1 MARRATLEAVIL
13 RTIDVG
19 EADRLCILFTR
30 EEGRKAAKAR
40 GVRKTASRLGGT
52 LLPFRHTRVDIS
64 ESETHSA
71 ITGAVDCADLPD
83 VLGNF
88 EAFLRLQQG
97 VELLLALTEDNE
109 PIPGVFDL
117 LLQFI
122 ALADNPSALLPFQL
136 RLLHLLGFM
145 PEHDVDS
152 RYRSLSAQAK
162 AYVLACTRMTD
173 LAQLCTLLPEG
184 EELGRYMSIV
194 SGEQL
199 QRPLRSLDF
208 NGPRRG

>member
-1 MARRATLEAVIL
+1 MEAVIL

-40 GVRKTASRLGGT
+40 GVRKTGSRLGGT
-52 LLPFRHTRVDIS
+52 LLPFRHVRVDLS
-64 ESETHSA
+64 ESDTHSA
-71 ITGAVDCADLPD
+71 ITGVVDCADLPD

-122 ALADNPSALLPFQL
+122 VQADNPSSLLPFQL
-136 RLLHLLGFM
+136 RLLHLLGFL
-145 PEHDVDS
+145 PEDDVDP
-152 RYRSLSAQAK
+152 RYRSLSTQAK
-162 AYVLACTRMTD
+162 AYVQACTRIAD
-173 LAQLCTLLPEG
+173 VAQLGELLPEG
-184 EELGRYMSIV
+184 EELGRYMNIIA
-194 SGEQL
+194 GEQL
-199 QRPLRSLDF
+199 QRPLKAGNAMRMNS
-208 NGPRRG
+208 